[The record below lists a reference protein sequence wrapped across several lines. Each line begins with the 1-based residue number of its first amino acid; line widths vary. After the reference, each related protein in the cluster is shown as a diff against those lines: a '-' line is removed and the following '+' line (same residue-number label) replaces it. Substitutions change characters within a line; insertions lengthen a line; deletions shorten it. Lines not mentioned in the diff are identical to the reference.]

1 MEETTKELLTI
12 QNDYVVLFFW
22 DLFNDED
29 IEDHS
34 KFCVCNLLDIYTKYY
49 SHVISKNL
57 LKDKIINVFQGKDG
71 LKKIGLFYQIDKK
84 AGIEEIKEYAYKKD
98 LEIHNQRILHKII
111 NQCGYPDSMYLQ
123 ENLLNL
129 VNQLKL

>member
-1 MEETTKELLTI
+1 MDETKELLTI

-29 IEDHS
+29 IEDYS

-71 LKKIGLFYQIDKK
+71 LKKIGLFYQINKK
-84 AGIEEIKEYAYKKD
+84 EGIEVIKEYAYKKD
-98 LEIHNQRILHKII
+98 LELHNQRILNKII
-111 NQCGYPDSMYLQ
+111 NQCGHPNSMYLQ
-123 ENLLNL
+123 DNLLSL